1 MDTQKV
7 NKCLNY
13 LKRADTNKKLLL
25 SAFLEEC
32 TYDELE
38 CVYQKAPTIYK
49 GLLSL
54 SYLKRTSYEQ
64 IYGSN
69 IQPHREIK
77 EYLGVLTYVLK
88 HNVDIINRYVEYKRD
103 IDRYVLLGNYK
114 QARDIIEKV
123 NKELSYSYW
132 AATYQIKIERLE
144 NGLDAC
150 TKLYNRLFQENKTI
164 VQYVYYC
171 AYRSSSLDFILDDV
185 KRALVSDNVQQ
196 ATLINNYLISHCMP
210 YLGFTEGDWMCTD
223 MNSSI
228 IDLYNNLIN
237 FLPNLKEET
246 QIDPTVTGY
255 LKILNSYIKDK
266 YLNKLCYLFGASDNA
281 SEDEE
286 RTTILEAYW
295 NEAYDQVQQMSQAY
309 LLKNV
314 DDFEIQSIYL
324 KSQIL
329 RGGHLDKPEGN
340 SPLIDLIRY
349 HYSEILAHKS
359 NLVFHKRRLYN
370 ICRSQY
376 HILGLRY
383 LHSLLEGIDTIDI
396 NEVNGKLWK
405 YSDYNTPLDAC
416 FYKDKKTRE
425 MYIKEI
431 TNESTFWNNVFDE
444 HPKNISTECF
454 EISLAS
460 LKGDELFG
468 QIKNRFAE
476 DKVASYIKDL
486 IATYIFN
493 HYIDNQ
499 KDIEGIKFYVESR
512 LTDKALTIGFRD
524 KDIIIALVEN
534 NTLAQIIPLDLSVF
548 SEMAGADPETI
559 YFIYKKY
566 LKKCCVSKASEI
578 SVNGDEKLRYF
589 LERVA
594 TPKVLTL
601 HVLRFKSVT
610 QVMEERRTIC
620 SNLYDYY
627 QEKSINDEISTIC
640 RDIKIM
646 ELNNQV
652 DESKIYVDIQS
663 IKENEIEEARDLY
676 DMFESASNQVA
687 YQDLVVGEIISRLAD
702 FGVQMSYVH
711 VDENG
716 ELKVDKGAF
725 EQVNYRRD
733 ILIQLFKII
742 RDKFLFNPKYGLD
755 NYLSTRIRHG
765 TLVNKLRN
773 HFEERQLVTNTIE
786 GEYSHNEYW
795 ISQQF
800 KLKDNKTLECIKL
813 FESFS
818 RGIDVII
825 DEVKDSYIQV
835 QTEEN
840 QEKSQGCFDY
850 DLKYFADDIDNL
862 LYNETVTSFDICFQ
876 LIVDSLWQRTEKC
889 LEQMRTILNDA
900 QAEMIVLL
908 HSLQRDVI
916 SVIGDDHPKKDF
928 FNDAI
933 SFCQNGIQTDFQ
945 IVTKWFKRSNYVDF
959 DFTMDQVIRTSLDF
973 IQRNN
978 KNQLRTKVKDEST
991 STFQGRYFGTLYD
1004 IFHDLLNNALNYER
1018 TTGIGGVCDICVEE
1032 NDGKLMIE
1040 VSNPIR
1046 KEDVFKLKQKVDEI
1060 NKNLAET
1067 IGKGKTRNEKNS
1079 GCSKIYNAV
1088 KYHLGSQSNQ
1098 YSNDVRDEK
1107 FVVTIQ
1113 IEIKP
1118 IKE

>member
-266 YLNKLCYLFGASDNA
+266 YLNKLCYLFGASDKA

>member
-7 NKCLNY
+7 NNCLNY

-32 TYDELE
+32 TYEELE
-38 CVYQKAPTIYK
+38 CVYKKAPTIYK
-49 GLLSL
+49 GLLTL
-54 SYLKRTSYEQ
+54 SYLKRTNYGQ
-64 IYGSN
+64 LYGST
-69 IQPHREIK
+69 IQPHRETK
-77 EYLGVLTYVLK
+77 EYIGVLTYVLK
-88 HNVDIINRYVEYKRD
+88 HNAEIINRYVEYKRD
-103 IDRYVLLGNYK
+103 IDKYVLLGNYK
-114 QARDIIEKV
+114 KARELIEVV

-150 TKLYNRLFQENKTI
+150 TKLYNRLFQENKTV

-185 KRALVSDNVQQ
+185 KRALVPENVQH

-210 YLGFTEGDWMCTD
+210 YLGFTEGAWMCTD

-246 QIDPTVTGY
+246 LKDPTVLVY
-255 LKILNSYIKDK
+255 LRVLNSNIKDR
-266 YLNKLCYLFGASDNA
+266 YLNKLCYLFGASDNV

-295 NEAYDQVQQMSQAY
+295 NEAYDQVLQMSQAY

-324 KSQIL
+324 KSQVL
-329 RGGHLDKPEGN
+329 LGGYLDKPEGN

-349 HYSEILAHKS
+349 HYSEILAHKT
-359 NLVFHKRRLYN
+359 NLVYHKRRLYN

-376 HILGLRY
+376 HIQGLRY
-383 LHSLLEGIDTIDI
+383 LHSLLEGLDTIDI

-405 YSDYNTPLDAC
+405 HLDYNTPLDAC
-416 FYKDKKTRE
+416 CYKDRKTRE
-425 MYIKEI
+425 KYIKGI
-431 TNESTFWNNVFDE
+431 SKDSVFWNNVFAE
-444 HPKNISTECF
+444 HPQNISTECF

-460 LKGDELFG
+460 LKGDELFS
-468 QIKNRFAE
+468 QIIKSFTE
-476 DKVASYIKDL
+476 DKVVPYIKDL
-486 IATYIFN
+486 IATYVFN

-512 LTDKALTIGFRD
+512 LKDKALTIGFRD
-524 KDIIIALVEN
+524 KDKIITLIDN
-534 NTLAQIIPLDLSVF
+534 NTLAQSIPLELSIF

-566 LKKCCVSKASEI
+566 LKQCGVSKASEI
-578 SVNGDEKLRYF
+578 GINGDEKQRYF
-589 LERVA
+589 LEKVA

-601 HVLRFKSVT
+601 HVLRFKSVP

-663 IKENEIEEARDLY
+663 IKENELEEARDLY
-676 DMFESASNQVA
+676 VMFESASSQVA
-687 YQDLVVGEIISRLAD
+687 YQDLVVGELISRLAD

-733 ILIQLFKII
+733 VLIQLFKIV

-786 GEYSHNEYW
+786 GEYSHNDYW

-800 KLKDNKTLECIKL
+800 NLKDSKALDCIKL
-813 FESFS
+813 FENFS
-818 RGIDVII
+818 SGIDFII

-840 QEKSQGCFDY
+840 QEKSLGCFDY
-850 DLKYFADDIDNL
+850 DLRYFVDDIDNL
-862 LYNETVTSFDICFQ
+862 LYNETVTSFDTCFQ
-876 LIVDSLWQRTEKC
+876 LIVDSLWHRTEKC

-900 QAEMIVLL
+900 QAKMIVQL

-959 DFTMDQVIRTSLDF
+959 DFTIDQVIRTSLDF

-978 KNQLRTKVKDEST
+978 KNQLRTKVIDKST

-1004 IFHDLLNNALNYER
+1004 IFHDILNNTLNYER
-1018 TTGIGGVCDICVEE
+1018 ETGIGGVCDIYVDE

-1046 KEDVFKLKQKVDEI
+1046 KEDVLELKQKVDEI

-1098 YSNDVRDEK
+1098 YSSDIRDEK

-1118 IKE
+1118 IME

>member
-889 LEQMRTILNDA
+889 LEQMRKILNDA